1 MHIPTE
7 LLRFLTDLKTNNNRE
22 WFADHKKE
30 FEVVKLQFERVV
42 AELISDFSQ
51 FENMQGVEV
60 KHCVFR
66 IYRDVRF
73 SKDKA
78 PYKPWFSAAFSEGG
92 KNSPF
97 MDYYLHIE
105 PGGKSFLGG
114 GMYAPAPEHLAKFR
128 QEVDYNG
135 KQLMELINQPK
146 FASNFGQFQ
155 GEALKK
161 APKGYPE
168 DHPYLELLKQ
178 KQFFFWKHFSDE
190 ELIQENFLEKVIEY
204 AKLLK
209 PVLDFLNASIFDK
222 APTE

>member
-1 MHIPTE
+1 MPITSE
-7 LLRFLTDLKTNNNRE
+7 LLRFLAELKTNNNRE
-22 WFADHKKE
+22 WFADHKGE
-30 FEVVKLQFERVV
+30 FQKVKIQFDDFVSD
-42 AELISDFSQ
+42 LIKDFSN
-51 FENMQGVEV
+51 FEKMDGIEA

-92 KNSPF
+92 KNSPY

-105 PGGKSFLGG
+105 PGDKSFLGG
-114 GMYAPAPEHLAKFR
+114 GMYAPEPSQLVKFR
-128 QEVDYNG
+128 QEIDYNG
-135 KQLMELINQPK
+135 DQLIALLNNPK

-155 GEALKK
+155 GESLKK
-161 APKGYPE
+161 MPKGYPE
-168 DHPYLELLKQ
+168 DHPYRNLLKQ
-178 KQFFFWKHFSDE
+178 KQFFFWKHFNDNELLNKHFQE
-190 ELIQENFLEKVIEY
+190 EIILN

>member
-1 MHIPTE
+1 MSITSE
-7 LLRFLTDLKTNNNRE
+7 LLRFLTHLKENNNRE
-22 WFADHKKE
+22 WFADHKADFQQVKIQFDE
-30 FEVVKLQFERVV
+30 FV
-42 AELISDFSQ
+42 ASLIADFST
-51 FENMQGVEV
+51 FEKMDGIEV

-92 KNSPF
+92 KNSPY

-105 PGGKSFLGG
+105 PGDKSFLGG
-114 GMYAPAPEHLAKFR
+114 GMYAPEPGHLQKFR
-128 QEVDYNG
+128 QEIDYNG
-135 KQLMELINQPK
+135 DQLVELLNNPK
-146 FASNFGQFQ
+146 FATNFGRFQ

-161 APKGYPE
+161 TPKGFSD
-168 DHPYLELLKQ
+168 DHPHLELLKQ
-178 KQFFFWKHFSDE
+178 KQFFFWKHFTDK
-190 ELIQENFLEKVIEY
+190 ELLEPDFQVKVIEN
-204 AKLLK
+204 AKILK

>member
-42 AELISDFSQ
+42 AELISDFSE

-190 ELIQENFLEKVIEY
+190 ELIQENFQEKVIEC